1 MTFGI
6 VVVMVLLCSFA
17 VLFTAMNIYRRQRM
31 LEDKKAEY
39 QSLRMKNSSH
49 WSLFRRALANID
61 RLHTLFK
68 NKQTEVIALL
78 QNIENDKK
86 EIKET
91 LEILKKEAKQTSGDL
106 GGDLERIVERRKI
119 LIKKHRLAMNGKKV
133 LFVERRKELQSLMA
147 SVELEKTTKDKEYA
161 KWTDTKDRLA
171 HLKSEYEQLSTKA
184 FFSFSANKDQE

>member
-6 VVVMVLLCSFA
+6 VIIMVLLCSFA

-68 NKQTEVIALL
+68 NKQTEIIALL
-78 QNIENDKK
+78 QDIENDKK

-91 LEILKKEAKQTSGDL
+91 LEILKKEAKQTSVDL

-119 LIKKHRLAMNGKKV
+119 LIKKHWLAMNGKKV
-133 LFVERRKELQSLMA
+133 MFVERRKELQSLMA
-147 SVELEKTTKDKEYA
+147 SVEREKTAKDKEYA
-161 KWTDTKDRLA
+161 KWVDTKDSMAR
-171 HLKSEYEQLSTKA
+171 LKSEFERISTKP
-184 FFSFSANKDQE
+184 FFSFSAKKDRE

>member
-1 MTFGI
+1 MTLGI
-6 VVVMVLLCSFA
+6 VIVMVLLCSFA

-39 QSLRMKNSSH
+39 HSLRMKNSSH
-49 WSLFRRALANID
+49 WSLFRKSQANID

-68 NKQTEVIALL
+68 DKQTEIIALL

-119 LIKKHRLAMNGKKV
+119 LIKKHWLTMNGKKV
-133 LFVERRKELQSLMA
+133 MFVERRKELQSLMA
-147 SVELEKTTKDKEYA
+147 SVEREKTNKDKEYA
-161 KWTDTKDRLA
+161 KWVDTKDRLA
-171 HLKSEYEQLSTKA
+171 HLKSEYEQISTKP
-184 FFSFSANKDQE
+184 FFSFSAKKDRQ